1 MPDSNTQSAF
11 RTATGAGRVVVSGV
25 GCVSSYAASAADLVN
40 NIEAGAVVE
49 YRPAIRDERILGATG
64 LSFNPLHAG
73 LPDAVV
79 AEAGASVV
87 RRTGSARKFRDP
99 RTALLADI
107 SLATIED
114 AGLSREDMRREDFG
128 VFWGSP
134 GNQPNIEDY
143 LAYAHANDGLDL
155 WFSPS
160 IRSLHCGSFRQ
171 DVLTAEYADFFEL
184 AAPICTLFSA
194 CSSSLSALLL
204 ATRKISQAKLKRAL
218 VLCFQEVTLF
228 DILFLAGLNILSRNV
243 GLPFCKST
251 DGISLGYGVGGIL
264 IEREDACADRSRDP
278 YFAVRH
284 ITGGRGF
291 SGSVNSPG
299 MSVPFRSISQS
310 IEAVLGESGLVASD
324 IDCIFPHGNGIRAN
338 DQAEEM
344 AMEKLFA
351 ADEREAGG
359 GQGCPPIAN
368 YTYQTGYLL
377 SASGVFDLI
386 MAADVYRRDRILPFV
401 SAEPIEAGEGLR
413 FLQRPPAAGEARDA
427 TPGADAKPLA
437 TEVRHLLK
445 TCIGIDGSIVNCVLE
460 RA

>member
-1 MPDSNTQSAF
+1 MTPESCTELRD
-11 RTATGAGRVVVSGV
+11 AGRRVVVSGV
-25 GCVSSYAASAADLVN
+25 ACTSSFASSAPELVRK
-40 NIEAGAVVE
+40 ISAGHVVE
-49 YRPAIRDERILGATG
+49 YRPAIRDERILSATG

-73 LPDAVV
+73 LPDTVV
-79 AEAGASVV
+79 QEAAETLAHRGNG
-87 RRTGSARKFRDP
+87 RARKFSDP
-99 RTALLADI
+99 RTALLADV
-107 SLATIED
+107 SLSVLED
-114 AGLSREDMRREDFG
+114 AGLSHADASQSDFG

-134 GNQPNIEDY
+134 GNQPAIEDY

-160 IRSLHCGSFRQ
+160 IRSLKCESFRQ
-171 DVLTAEYADFFEL
+171 DTLSAEYAEYLQL
-184 AAPICTLFSA
+184 ADPVCTLFSA

-204 ATRKISQAKLKRAL
+204 ATRKISQGKLKRAL

-228 DILFLAGLNILSRNV
+228 DILFLAGLNILSRDV

-251 DGISLGYGVGGIL
+251 DGISLGYGIGGLL
-264 IEREDACADRSRDP
+264 IEREDDAGDRDAEP

-299 MSVPFRSISQS
+299 MSVPFRAISQS
-310 IEAVLGESGLVASD
+310 MEAVLSECGLSAPD

-344 AMEKLFA
+344 AMDKLFGDSA
-351 ADEREAGG
+351 
-359 GQGCPPIAN
+359 PPISN

-386 MAADVYRRDRILPFV
+386 MATDLYRNKRLWPFV
-401 SAEPIEAGEGLR
+401 TREEIDANERLQ
-413 FLQRPPAAGEARDA
+413 FLQRAPAASPEQPR
-427 TPGADAKPLA
+427 TL
-437 TEVRHLLK
+437 EVDHMLK

-460 RA
+460 RV